1 MYYNVA
7 LYCNSVTYMYYN
19 VAQANIEMTLCNLT
33 FEATRAANSCSG
45 KLLFSNRTSL
55 DKIML
60 EVHVYWNNG
69 VLDEEWTM
77 V

>member
-1 MYYNVA
+1 MHKY
-7 LYCNSVTYMYYN
+7 S
-19 VAQANIEMTLCNLT
+19 TLCNVT